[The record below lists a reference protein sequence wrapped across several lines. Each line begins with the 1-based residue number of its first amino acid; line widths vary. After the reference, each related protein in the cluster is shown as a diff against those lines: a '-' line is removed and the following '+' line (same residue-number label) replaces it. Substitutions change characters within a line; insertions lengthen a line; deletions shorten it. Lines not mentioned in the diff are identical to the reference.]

1 MVVVLGVVGG
11 GSGGGGGGGGAC
23 LGGCVGV
30 GPAPVVGGVDGD
42 GVEGFV
48 LTVDGVPVWTNVG
61 VWDD

>member
-30 GPAPVVGGVDGD
+30 GPALVVGGVDGD

-48 LTVDGVPVWTNVG
+48 LTVDGVPVWTDVG

>member
-1 MVVVLGVVGG
+1 VVVVLGVVGG

-30 GPAPVVGGVDGD
+30 GPALVGGVDGD

-48 LTVDGVPVWTNVG
+48 LTVDGVPVWTDVG